1 MCTAISYH
9 TKNFY
14 FGRTLDYDCSFG
26 EQVAIIPRNFPLNFR
41 MVGEIKRH
49 YAIIGMAHVAGGYP
63 LYYDGGNEKGLA
75 IAGLNF
81 VGNTY
86 YYEKQEGKC
95 NLAQFELIPY
105 LLATCKDVEEAIERL
120 KEINVTNHP
129 FSAQYPVAEL
139 HYLIADKERCIV
151 MELVEDGMKIYE
163 NPVGVLTNNP
173 PFPKQL
179 FSLNGYINVTPE
191 EPRNRFSE
199 QYPLEEFSRG
209 MGALGL
215 PGDWTSQSRFARAA
229 FVKLNSVPAGTSEEE
244 SVNEF
249 FHVMNSVAQPRG
261 SGLWKGHYEITVYT
275 SCFSAAKGTYY
286 YTTYGNHRIHGV
298 KLKKHDLDSE
308 KLIVYPL
315 ETKEEIA
322 YQKVDD

>member
-9 TKNFY
+9 TKNHY

-26 EQVAIIPRNFPLNFR
+26 EQVVIMPRNYPLHFR
-41 MVGEIKRH
+41 MAGEVKKH
-49 YAIIGMAHVAGGYP
+49 YAVIGMAHVANGYP
-63 LYYDGGNEKGLA
+63 LYYDGGNEEGLA

-81 VGNTY
+81 VGNTHY
-86 YYEKQEGKC
+86 FDEQKGKC
-95 NLAQFELIPY
+95 NLAQFEFIPY
-105 LLATCKDVEEAIERL
+105 LLSTCKDVEEVIKKL
-120 KEINVTNHP
+120 NEINVTNHS
-129 FSAQYPVAEL
+129 FAAQFPVAEL
-139 HYLIADKERCIV
+139 HYLIADKKRCIV
-151 MELVEDGMKIYE
+151 VELMKEGMKIYD

-179 FSLNGYINVTPE
+179 FSLNDYINVTPE
-191 EPRNRFSE
+191 EPKNAFGKN
-199 QYPLEEFSRG
+199 YKLEEFSRG

-215 PGDWTSQSRFARAA
+215 PGDWTSKSRFARAA

-249 FHVMNSVAQPRG
+249 FHVMNAVSQPRG

-275 SCFSAAKGTYY
+275 SCFSADAGIYY

-298 KLKKHDLDSE
+298 ELKKHDLESD
-308 KLIVYPL
+308 KLVVYPL
-315 ETKEEIA
+315 AMKEEIA
-322 YQKVDD
+322 YQ

>member
-9 TKNFY
+9 TKNHY

-26 EQVAIIPRNFPLNFR
+26 EQVVIVPRNYPLNLR
-41 MVGEIKRH
+41 MAGEIKSH
-49 YAIIGMAHVAGGYP
+49 YAVIGMAHVAKNYP

-81 VGNTY
+81 VGNTHY
-86 YYEKQEGKC
+86 FEEQKGKC

-105 LLATCKDVEEAIERL
+105 LLATCKDVDEVLKRL

-129 FSAQYPVAEL
+129 FAEQYPVAEL
-139 HYLIADKERCIV
+139 HYLIADKNRCIV
-151 MELVEDGMKIYE
+151 VELVKEGMQIYD

-173 PFPKQL
+173 SFPKQL
-179 FSLNGYINVTPE
+179 FSLNDYINVTPE
-191 EPRNRFSE
+191 EPKNRFSDK
-199 QYPLEEFSRG
+199 YPLEEFSRG

-215 PGDWTSQSRFARAA
+215 PGDWTSKSRFARAA
-229 FVKLNSVPAGTSEEE
+229 FVKLNSVTAGDSEEAC
-244 SVNEF
+244 VNEF

-261 SGLWKGHYEITVYT
+261 SGLWKGHYEITIYT
-275 SCFSAAKGTYY
+275 SCFSADAGIYY

-298 KLKKHDLDSE
+298 ELFKHNLDGD
-308 KLIVYPL
+308 KPIVYPL
-315 ETKEEIA
+315 AMKEEIA
-322 YQKVDD
+322 YQ

>member
-9 TKNFY
+9 TKHFY

-26 EQVAIIPRNFPLNFR
+26 EKVAIVPRNYPLNLR
-41 MVGEIKRH
+41 MAGQVKSH
-49 YAIIGMAHVAGGYP
+49 YALIGMAHVADGYP

-81 VGNTY
+81 VGNTHY
-86 YYEKQEGKC
+86 FEEQKEKR

-105 LLATCKDVEEAIERL
+105 LLATCKDVEEAL
-120 KEINVTNHP
+120 TKLSEINVTNHP
-129 FSAQYPVAEL
+129 FAAQYPVAEL
-139 HYLIADKERCIV
+139 HYLIADQNRCIV
-151 MELVEDGMKIYE
+151 VELVKEGMKIYD

-179 FSLNGYINVTPE
+179 FSLNDYINVTPE
-191 EPRNRFSE
+191 EPKNRFSDK
-199 QYPLEEFSRG
+199 YPLEEFSRG

-215 PGDWTSQSRFARAA
+215 PGDWTSKSRFARAA
-229 FVKLNSVPAGTSEEE
+229 FVKLNSVPSGDSEEE

-249 FHVMNSVAQPRG
+249 FHVMNSVSQPRG

-275 SCFSAAKGTYY
+275 SCFSANAGIYY
-286 YTTYGNHRIHGV
+286 YTTYSNHRIHGV
-298 KLKKHDLDSE
+298 ELFKHNLDGDQ
-308 KLIVYPL
+308 LIVYPL
-315 ETKEEIA
+315 AMKEEIA
-322 YQKVDD
+322 LQ